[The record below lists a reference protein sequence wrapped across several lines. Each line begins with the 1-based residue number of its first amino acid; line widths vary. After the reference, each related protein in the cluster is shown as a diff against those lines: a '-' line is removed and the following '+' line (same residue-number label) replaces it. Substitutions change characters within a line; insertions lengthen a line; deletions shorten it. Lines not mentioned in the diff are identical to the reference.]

1 MAKVIS
7 IGNQSFESMRE
18 RDNFYVDKTSFIK
31 EWWENEDIVT
41 LITRPRRF
49 GKTLNMN
56 MLECFFSN
64 KYKDRGD
71 LFEGLDIWKEEKY
84 RKLQGTYPLIFL
96 SFADVKKDNFK
107 DTKNDII
114 SIINEAYKQHSY
126 LIGSNILTDAEKG
139 IFDKFENYSK
149 NTDVN
154 KEISNEI
161 VCRAIKEL
169 ASMLY
174 RTFGKKVIIL
184 LDEYDTP
191 MQEAYVNGYWKE
203 LVAFTRSLFNA
214 TFKTNPYLERAI
226 MTGITRVSKESIFSD
241 LNNLVVV
248 TTTSNQYETAFGF
261 TEEEVFNA
269 LDEQGLSEKK
279 QEVKSWYDGFTFGDS
294 RDIYNPWSIINYLK
308 YKKFTT
314 YWADS
319 SSNGLINNLIQKGS
333 PYIKTMLET
342 LIRGEK
348 INVII
353 DEQIVFSELDY
364 SEDAVWSLMLASGY
378 LKVISSEELNLIR
391 ESENEYELAI
401 TNREILFMFRKMILR
416 WFTPAK
422 RETNE
427 FIKALING
435 DVESMNAYMNDVALQ
450 TFSSFDSGKKESDK
464 RAPENFYHGF
474 VLGLMVDQTENYIIT
489 SNRESGYGRYDIMLE
504 PIDKSNENLPCIVI
518 EFKVINP
525 KKEKTLEE
533 TVEAALNQ
541 IEDKGYDAE
550 LVKRGVKK
558 ENIHH
563 YGFAF
568 KGKKVL
574 IG

>member
-31 EWWENEDIVT
+31 EWWENEDTVT

-71 LFEGLDIWKEEKY
+71 LFEGLNIWKEEKY
-84 RKLQGTYPLIFL
+84 RKLQGTYPVIFL
-96 SFADVKKDNFK
+96 SFAGIKGNTFEMSKKQICDKIVELYESNRFLLKSECISDTEKKRYISFLERPMDEDVSYKL
-107 DTKNDII
+107 
-114 SIINEAYKQHSY
+114 NEMSNY
-126 LIGSNILTDAEKG
+126 LSR
-139 IFDKFENYSK
+139 Y
-149 NTDVN
+149 
-154 KEISNEI
+154 
-161 VCRAIKEL
+161 
-169 ASMLY
+169 Y
-174 RTFGKKVIIL
+174 GKKVIIL

-391 ESENEYELAI
+391 ESDNEYELAI

-422 RETNE
+422 QETNE

-504 PIDKSNENLPCIVI
+504 PIDKSNEKQPGIVI

-533 TVEAALNQ
+533 TVEAALKQ
-541 IEDKGYDAE
+541 IEDKGYDEE
-550 LVKRGVKK
+550 LVKRGVKR

-568 KGKKVL
+568 KGKNVL